1 MPFVWEKFYKAD
13 KSHSQEG
20 NGLGLSLVKRIIEL
34 HKGTIEIKSKINKL
48 GKRKYMFDNKSNISI
63 VLDCDAN
70 YVDGTHSRALFDK
83 EELWAFAEDYI
94 DNETII
100 VNKEFVD
107 NMNNTNNAKNAKSIY
122 NELLKVVDM
131 AKASVDSNYSAG
143 EEVQIRAIVREH
155 RTHKG
160 RPQVFLEIPG
170 VSAKWVDE
178 YILEY

>member
-1 MPFVWEKFYKAD
+1 
-13 KSHSQEG
+13 
-20 NGLGLSLVKRIIEL
+20 
-34 HKGTIEIKSKINKL
+34 
-48 GKRKYMFDNKSNISI
+48 MFDNKSNISI

-107 NMNNTNNAKNAKSIY
+107 NMNNSNGIVMEDNTNNAKNAKSIY

-170 VSAKWVDE
+170 ISAKWVDE

>member
-1 MPFVWEKFYKAD
+1 
-13 KSHSQEG
+13 
-20 NGLGLSLVKRIIEL
+20 
-34 HKGTIEIKSKINKL
+34 
-48 GKRKYMFDNKSNISI
+48 MFDNKSNISI

-107 NMNNTNNAKNAKSIY
+107 NMNNSNGIVMEDNTNNAKNAKSIY